1 MIKDSINMTDFI
13 TINLANY
20 NIKSISQYKN
30 PQKFENLLNKI
41 KKELFFELGLNSAL
55 QFENL
60 NKDKITSIRISDFY
74 NFRSNILK
82 KSRPKIF
89 LKLDS
94 NLTDDELKSFIEVS
108 VSSKIIDGII
118 VGGMIVRITN

>member
-1 MIKDSINMTDFI
+1 MTDFI